1 MGLFR
6 KKSYHVDE
14 AGRVAEGE
22 EQGYKSVKELRG
34 PSRWEQYKQSR
45 GEERKAYNE
54 GVREAKAN
62 LRINRIKKAR
72 EQGRRAGSITFTDR
86 LESFAKGVAGPSKPI
101 KQTRGRSYNVPMP
114 SFGMK
119 YNTKMNSN
127 PFGNMFDTGIKK
139 QSFKKPSTKYAVV
152 SGKAYPLAS
161 VGKKKHKKK
170 SKSSNVDM
178 FDNWGLMR

>member
-54 GVREAKAN
+54 GVREAKAD
-62 LRINRIKKAR
+62 LRMNRIKKAR
-72 EQGRRAGSITFTDR
+72 EQGRRAGSTTFNDR
-86 LESFAKGVAGPSKPI
+86 LESFAKGVSGPSKPVR
-101 KQTRGRSYNVPMP
+101 QTRGRSYNVPMP
-114 SFGMK
+114 SLAFNVGPSK
-119 YNTKMNSN
+119 PIRSKSFNYRTKNNYN
-127 PFGNMFDTGIKK
+127 PFGNLFDTGIN
-139 QSFKKPSTKYAVV
+139 F
-152 SGKAYPLAS
+152 
-161 VGKKKHKKK
+161 KK
-170 SKSSNVDM
+170 SKPMKIKKYDM
-178 FDNWGLMR
+178 FDNHGYMKKIRR